1 LYEWVKEHFFE
12 IGLAAGVLGTALMMA
27 VVIIDLNLML

>member
-1 LYEWVKEHFFE
+1 MYEWVKEHFFE
-12 IGLAAGVLGTALMMA
+12 NGFAAGLLGTVLMMA